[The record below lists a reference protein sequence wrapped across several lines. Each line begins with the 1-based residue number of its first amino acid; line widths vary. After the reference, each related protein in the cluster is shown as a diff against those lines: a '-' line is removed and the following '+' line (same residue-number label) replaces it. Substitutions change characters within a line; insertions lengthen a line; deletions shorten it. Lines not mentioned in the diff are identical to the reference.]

1 MQLVIGNKNYS
12 SWSLRAWL
20 MASKA
25 KLNFEEILLPLDTEE
40 FYNEIVKYNPAAKV
54 PVLID
59 GEVTVWDSLAI
70 CEYIND
76 TYLDGHA
83 LPKSPIDKAYA
94 RSVASEMHSG
104 FNAVRNEM
112 PMNIRATRFVELSEQ
127 ALIDIK
133 RIDDIWAK
141 QIDNSGGAG
150 SWLFGEWSIVDMMFA
165 PVVMRFKTYQVKLS
179 PSAQTYLDFVLAD
192 PDLNAWISEA
202 LKETQIVELDEA
214 GADV

>member
-83 LPKSPIDKAYA
+83 LPESPIAKAYA

-104 FNAVRNEM
+104 FNAVRNEC
-112 PMNIRATRFVELSEQ
+112 Q
-127 ALIDIK
+127 
-133 RIDDIWAK
+133 
-141 QIDNSGGAG
+141 
-150 SWLFGEWSIVDMMFA
+150 
-165 PVVMRFKTYQVKLS
+165 
-179 PSAQTYLDFVLAD
+179 
-192 PDLNAWISEA
+192 
-202 LKETQIVELDEA
+202 
-214 GADV
+214 